1 MTSLKNFT
9 DTEISVIYSTESIV
23 TMDWHDL
30 NGRGF
35 WGDFW
40 TVAITHHQVTS
51 KQNQKSNHFLL
62 WTGSTNSD
70 FPSHPESPHFTAN
83 STRTAIRTPKLHL
96 NYPHYPNISTTIRS
110 VYSEPRD
117 EGLVERKR
125 KLSHSNNSYNIT
137 ARARPL
143 IAWKR
148 LWWIQTGN
156 IFFLFIWYS
165 PILFGEAMPFMAA
178 SFHLCLFESTSTELH
193 FMHWQGCF
201 QKLRVNSSI
210 IPLS

>member
-1 MTSLKNFT
+1 
-9 DTEISVIYSTESIV
+9 
-23 TMDWHDL
+23 MDWHDL

-51 KQNQKSNHFLL
+51 TQNQKSNHFLM

-70 FPSHPESPHFTAN
+70 LWSHPESLLFIA
-83 STRTAIRTPKLHL
+83 SLTRTAISTPKLHL
-96 NYPHYPNISTTIRS
+96 NYPHYLNISTTIRT
-110 VYSEPRD
+110 VYSESRD

-125 KLSHSNNSYNIT
+125 KLSHSDNSYNIT

-148 LWWIQTGN
+148 LWWNQTGN
-156 IFFLFIWYS
+156 YFSLYLVFSYFVQRGHAIY
-165 PILFGEAMPFMAA
+165 
-178 SFHLCLFESTSTELH
+178 
-193 FMHWQGCF
+193 GCF
-201 QKLRVNSSI
+201 FP
-210 IPLS
+210 PLSLWKHTHRITFYAPTGMLSKAQSQFFNHSTFLAVIKNTCPLIKLMRNC